1 MAMDEDLSEFLD
13 SGDFAVDAI
22 FDGNT
27 VQVIHEREFLEQLG
41 VQTSAPTALGRRAD
55 FEDVAQEDTITIG
68 STDWKVK
75 EFHHDPPGF
84 PDFTLLL
91 LGTS

>member
-1 MAMDEDLSEFLD
+1 MAFTEDLLAFLD
-13 SGDFAVDAI
+13 DDDFAVAATY
-22 FDGNT
+22 NAAT
-27 VQVIHEREFLEQLG
+27 VYVIHEKQFLDQLN
-41 VQTSAPTALGRRAD
+41 VQTSAPTALGRKSD
-55 FEDVAQEDTITIG
+55 FTSVAQEQSLVIG
-68 STDWKVK
+68 AVTWKIK

>member
-1 MAMDEDLSEFLD
+1 MAFTEDLSEFLD
-13 SGDFAVDAI
+13 SGDFAVDATY
-22 FDGNT
+22 DGNT
-27 VQVIHEREFLEQLG
+27 VQVIHEREFLERLG
-41 VQTSAPTALGRRAD
+41 VQTSAPTALGRRSD
-55 FEDVAQEDTITIG
+55 FAGVAQEDTITIDG
-68 STDWKVK
+68 TDWKVK

>member
-1 MAMDEDLSEFLD
+1 MFAEDLLAFLQE
-13 SGDFAVDAI
+13 SDFAVAATYS
-22 FDGNT
+22 GGT
-27 VQVIHEREFLEQLG
+27 VYVIHEKQFLEQLG
-41 VQTSAPTALGRRAD
+41 VQTSAPTALGRRSD
-55 FEDVAQEDTITIG
+55 FASVAQEQSIVISSVT
-68 STDWKVK
+68 WKIK